1 MNLLVDPILLTLPE
15 STADEDHI
23 LSFVHSLC
31 TWNNEVRKGTHQFW
45 TAENYVEALQ
55 ASNRYPTYK
64 ALSDL
69 WAQSDINTIGVQ
81 DAFRACRSLIEGN
94 IYRFDDLTLPD
105 TIAVYEDQVR
115 VDPNLVARLPE
126 AVATAFRET
135 LGYVVYARERNHPA
149 MVEDLVLVT
158 HPHPIHADN
167 KIQIDAPI
175 ETNQGQDQLE
185 TDIPLAA
192 TPTDLLGMVALQTF
206 WDDTPK
212 ALAWAMEELVR
223 ARRLPAPVALRPYG
237 VAQAFNESIRR
248 YGFDSRPDLLTHI
261 FWESASLLT
270 GLTSR
275 RSTNEHHLL
284 RDVTCNNVDQT
295 GRTWN
300 AWRLWVTRGKPT
312 LRLHYWWCDGEYILS
327 RVVPHNDYEIGP
339 VR

>member
-55 ASNRYPTYK
+55 ASNRYPTYN
-64 ALSDL
+64 ALSNL
-69 WAQSDINTIGVQ
+69 WAQSDIDTIGVH
-81 DAFRACRSLIEGN
+81 DAFRACRTLIEGN
-94 IYRFDDLTLPD
+94 IYHFDDLTLPD
-105 TIAVYEDQVR
+105 SIAVYEDQVH
-115 VDPNLVARLPE
+115 VDPNLIARLPE
-126 AVATAFRET
+126 AVAKAFRET
-135 LGYVVYARERNHPA
+135 LGYVAYARERNHPA
-149 MVEDLVLVT
+149 IVEDLVLVT

-192 TPTDLLGMVALQTF
+192 NPTDLLGMVDLQTF

-223 ARRLPAPVALRPYG
+223 ARRLPAPVELRPYH
-237 VAQAFNESIRR
+237 VDKAFNESIRR
-248 YGFDSRPDLLTHI
+248 KRYDSRPDLLKHI
-261 FWESASLLT
+261 FWASVSLLT
-270 GLTSR
+270 VTEHR
-275 RSTNEHHLL
+275 TTNENHLL
-284 RDVTCNNVDQT
+284 EGVTCNNVDRT
-295 GRTWN
+295 GRTWEP
-300 AWRLWVTRGKPT
+300 WRLRVTRGKPT
-312 LRLHYWWCDGEYILS
+312 LRLHYWWCNGEYILS
-327 RVVPHNDYEIGP
+327 RVVPHENYEIDP
-339 VR
+339 VC